1 MSDGDG
7 RIVRVNDDPIKHRLF
22 LVDGSSLAYRAYFA
36 LPETIAT
43 RDGFPTN
50 ALYGFSQMMLKIVS
64 DYEPAAVVV
73 AWDARE
79 KTFRHEQFDAYK
91 AQRPQMPDLL
101 SRQWEHFPQLVEA
114 FGFRSLVR
122 PGYEADDILGTLATQ
137 ACRVGAGTVI
147 VTGDRDTLQ
156 LVDDCVS
163 VMSTGRG
170 ITDVKIYTPA
180 AVVERFGVTPAMI
193 PDYIGFKGDTSD
205 NIPGVPG
212 IGEKTAAALLQQFGS
227 LEAVYERLGEI
238 GSEKRRAL
246 LKENEEVARLSK
258 RLATM
263 VLDVPLDVD
272 VAELAA
278 GRYTLPAADVE
289 AVFARWEFSSLVRR
303 VRELAAARRS
313 PGGEDAAVASPV
325 AAPDEPMPR
334 LVPEEKLG
342 TLAALLEQKEA
353 ALGWAPAG
361 DGAGGR
367 YAVAVYDGGPTVP
380 SAVVGG
386 QAWDGLWRLAAHVVG
401 HDVKSFPG
409 FAAAPAPPAHDTAV
423 AAYLLAPERVA
434 VGLSALAGVDDSFV
448 LAGPQAEA
456 EAATRAVLTWR
467 VAESQR
473 PRLESLGLGRLFRE
487 TELPL
492 ARVLARMEAIGVR
505 MDPYRLGE
513 ITARVRER
521 VEEVRDRIFE
531 LAGEPFTIGSPQQL
545 AEVLF
550 GRLGLAPM
558 RRGKTGYSTDARVL
572 RTLRDLHPV
581 VPLVEEWR
589 ELTKLLNTY
598 LERLPEWLDPATGRL
613 HTTFNQTVTSTGRL
627 SSSNPNL
634 QNIPVRTELG
644 SEIRACFVADEGSTL
659 IVADY
664 SQIELRLMAQ
674 FAQEPALLDAFRRG
688 EDVHRTTAA
697 AVAGIPADQVTRQ
710 QRERAKA
717 TNFGIMYGLSA
728 FGLSEQVEIPL
739 EEARAFIDAYFDRY
753 PHVKAFRDKVILQAT
768 EDGYVTTIL
777 GRRRSIPEL
786 HARTQRERSL
796 GERLAV
802 NTVLQGSA
810 ADIIKMA
817 MVLADAELARREMA
831 ARLVLQVHDEL
842 IFEAP
847 PAEVDD
853 VTELARRCMCCV
865 YETDPPLDVHI
876 GAGENWR
883 DAK

>member
-1 MSDGDG
+1 M
-7 RIVRVNDDPIKHRLF
+7 NDLDLKHRLF

-64 DYEPAAVVV
+64 EYEPAAVVV

-79 KTFRHEQFDAYK
+79 KTFRHEQFEAYK
-91 AQRPQMPDLL
+91 AQRPKMPELL
-101 SRQWEHFPQLVEA
+101 SQQWEHFPELVEA
-114 FGFRSLVR
+114 FGFRSLVQ

-137 ACRVGAGTVI
+137 ACHLGAGTVI

-193 PDYIGFKGDTSD
+193 PDYIAFKGDTSD

-227 LEAVYERLGEI
+227 LDAVYERLDEI

-246 LKENEEVARLSK
+246 LRDNEEIARLSK
-258 RLATM
+258 HLATM
-263 VLDVPLDVD
+263 ALDLVLDVD
-272 VAELAA
+272 VEELAA

-289 AVFARWEFSSLVRR
+289 AIFARWEFSTLVRR
-303 VRELAAARRS
+303 VRDLSALRRA
-313 PGGEDAAVASPV
+313 PGGEDAEARPSAAVS
-325 AAPDEPMPR
+325 DEPMPQ
-334 LVPEEKLG
+334 LVPQETLG
-342 TLAALLEQKEA
+342 TLAALLEQKELA
-353 ALGWAPAG
+353 VGWAPA
-361 DGAGGR
+361 DGSDGR

-401 HDVKSFPG
+401 HDVKAFPG
-409 FAAAPAPPAHDTAV
+409 FAGAPAPPACDTAV
-423 AAYLLAPERVA
+423 AAYLLAPERMA
-434 VGLSALAGVDDSFV
+434 VGLSTLAGVDDSFV
-448 LAGPQAEA
+448 LSGPRAEA

-473 PRLESLGLGRLFRE
+473 PRLESLGLGRLLRE

-492 ARVLARMEAIGVR
+492 ERVLARMEASGVR

-513 ITARVRER
+513 ITARVQER
-521 VEEVRDRIFE
+521 VEEVRDGIFE

-550 GRLGLAPM
+550 GRLGLTPM
-558 RRGKTGYSTDARVL
+558 RKGKTGYSTDARVL
-572 RTLRDLHPV
+572 RSLRELHAI

-598 LERLPEWLDPATGRL
+598 LEKLPEWLDPVTGRL

-627 SSSNPNL
+627 SSSDPNL

-644 SEIRACFVADEGSTL
+644 AEIRACFVAEEGGVL
-659 IVADY
+659 VVADY

-697 AVAGIPADQVTRQ
+697 AVAGIPVEQVTRQ

-728 FGLSEQVEIPL
+728 FGLSEQVEIPVD
-739 EEARAFIDAYFDRY
+739 EARAFIDAYFARY

-768 EDGYVTTIL
+768 EDGHVTTIL
-777 GRRRSIPEL
+777 GRRRAIPEL
-786 HARTQRERSL
+786 HGRTQRERSL

-817 MVLADAELARREMA
+817 MVLADREIERRGMA
-831 ARLVLQVHDEL
+831 SRLVLQVHDEL

-847 PAEVDD
+847 LAEVEQI
-853 VTELARRCMCCV
+853 VELAQRTMCCV
-865 YETDPPLDVHI
+865 YDMDPPLDVHV
-876 GAGENWR
+876 GVGENWR